1 MNKILMWIVII
12 VLVLGLG
19 YFPIGNSDD
28 SIKYAD
34 TQEGET
40 ATEIEESQYSEVETT
55 DEILNEIDDSLN
67 YFE

>member
-1 MNKILMWIVII
+1 MWIVII

-19 YFPIGNSDD
+19 YFLIGNSND
-28 SIKYAD
+28 SAEYTD

-40 ATEIEESQYSEVETT
+40 VTEIEESQYSEVETT